1 MTFKHLAGACLLMT
15 ATAASAAAQTPP
27 TPPTPPVP
35 PTPPAPHAMHAPQ
48 MAQSATADRE
58 AAVTHLERTRAKFLK
73 SIEGLTDA
81 QWTFKSASDRWSI
94 AEVAEH
100 IALSESLILGMV
112 QTKMMQVP
120 GPKPEE
126 RIADDKML
134 AGLVDRTSKFQ
145 APEVLKPVNKWAT
158 KDALARDFNT
168 ARDNTV
174 QFVKTTTEDL
184 RAHGGPHPVFKM
196 LDVHQWILMISG
208 HSERHTLQIEEVK
221 TSAGYPK

>member
-1 MTFKHLAGACLLMT
+1 
-15 ATAASAAAQTPP
+15 
-27 TPPTPPVP
+27 
-35 PTPPAPHAMHAPQ
+35 MHAPQ

-58 AAVTHLERTRAKFLK
+58 AAVTHLERTRATFLK

-81 QWTFKSASDRWSI
+81 QWTFKSAPDRWSI

-120 GPKPEE
+120 GPTPEE
-126 RIADDKML
+126 RIADDTML

-158 KDALARDFNT
+158 KDALAKDFNT